1 MGRRPLAYRLKET
14 IGDIYDRI
22 KQRQKDEAALREKE
36 FAKMQEENLKEDQ
49 LSPLTKEEKIQAN
62 LNALES
68 IATEITG
75 EDLEF
80 GKKKKKKNRY
90 KKWIMSEDLIEGENN
105 IATKQIKKK
114 KKHNYNKEFEP
125 EISRLKNLLAEQS
138 KMKSDLLK
146 RFNLGAGPA
155 TKDGGRMD
163 KTLVELA
170 SVINEISGSELS
182 TMKEIGTVKKVIAE
196 LYIKQQQLEAKKGD
210 FGGGDDATLMGSDL
224 ANSILNQ
231 QFGNFTSPTV
241 TKSVDTGVSYDPGIP
256 QQQVQPEIQVS
267 NFDPSTW
274 SQPQLVNDHIK
285 YEGIPHNIVVEYNKT
300 NNTKRYKAVD
310 AQTGQEL
317 PNCPVPTYNIKSFDE
332 SKMQARDDL
341 GQTYNLEIIG
351 Q

>member
-1 MGRRPLAYRLKET
+1 MGRRPLAYKLKET

-22 KQRQKDEAALREKE
+22 KQRQKDEAIQREKE
-36 FAKMQEENLKEDQ
+36 FAKMQDENLKEDQ

-68 IATEITG
+68 IANEITG

-80 GKKKKKKNRY
+80 GKKKKKNKNRY
-90 KKWIMSEDLIEGENN
+90 KKWIMSDDSLDENN
-105 IATKQIKKK
+105 IDVKQIKKK
-114 KKHNYNKEFEP
+114 KKRNYNKEFEP
-125 EISRLKNLLAEQS
+125 EINRLKNLLAEQS
-138 KMKSDLLK
+138 KMKNDLLK
-146 RFNLGAGPA
+146 RFNIEAGPA
-155 TKDGGRMD
+155 NKDGKMD

-170 SVINEISGSELS
+170 SVINEISGSELN

-196 LYIKQQQLEAKKGD
+196 LYIKQQQIDAKKGD
-210 FGGGDDATLMGSDL
+210 FGDSSDATLIGSDL

-231 QFGNFTSPTV
+231 QFGNFTTPI
-241 TKSVDTGVSYDPGIP
+241 KSTVDTGVSYDPGVQY
-256 QQQVQPEIQVS
+256 QQAPQVQAS

-274 SQPQLVNDHIK
+274 SQPQLVDDHIK
-285 YEGIPHNIVVEYNKT
+285 YEGIPHDIVVEYNKT
-300 NNTKRYKAVD
+300 NNTKRFKAVD
-310 AQTGQEL
+310 SQTGKEL
-317 PNCPVPTYNIKSFDE
+317 PNCPVPTYNIKTFDE